1 MKDLKHLYYFEN
13 LLQEAN
19 NELVQKAKAEGRIAL
34 GNVCA
39 QIPEPLFNL
48 PGCFGVRLRA
58 PRTGSID
65 IGTYYMSSILCECCR
80 AILERAMEGGYNFLD
95 AILAPDACAQMNRCV
110 ENIQHLNLLQKE
122 KFFITYSD
130 VPMKATG
137 GALDHYVKQMQAH
150 VLDPL
155 HRIYGI
161 DISDEALRTAV
172 ANQNRISS
180 LLREIG
186 EFRKEEN
193 PRITGYEYFVFCLA
207 SYCCPQDLSVKPLEE
222 TLEELKTREPDA
234 KKSYRARVV
243 MVGSEIDDGDLIRL
257 TEESGAYVCADRF
270 CLGSF
275 PGRDLIE
282 LNDHEPALV
291 QICRHYLT
299 VGQCPRFMNTDK
311 IKERLTYV
319 DQLAKEY
326 HADGILYEQM
336 KFCDYWGYERASASK
351 KMRELYNYPT
361 LSIDRAYTVGN
372 SGQLRTRVQAFVESI
387 EIKKLQNHTS
397 EE

>member
-137 GALDHYVKQMQAH
+137 GALDHYVRQMQAH

-207 SYCCPQDLSVKPLEE
+207 SYCCPQDLLVNPLEE

-282 LNDHEPALV
+282 LNDHEPTLV

-351 KMRELYNYPT
+351 KMRELYHYPT

>member
-137 GALDHYVKQMQAH
+137 GA
-150 VLDPL
+150 
-155 HRIYGI
+155 
-161 DISDEALRTAV
+161 
-172 ANQNRISS
+172 
-180 LLREIG
+180 
-186 EFRKEEN
+186 
-193 PRITGYEYFVFCLA
+193 
-207 SYCCPQDLSVKPLEE
+207 
-222 TLEELKTREPDA
+222 
-234 KKSYRARVV
+234 
-243 MVGSEIDDGDLIRL
+243 
-257 TEESGAYVCADRF
+257 
-270 CLGSF
+270 
-275 PGRDLIE
+275 
-282 LNDHEPALV
+282 
-291 QICRHYLT
+291 
-299 VGQCPRFMNTDK
+299 
-311 IKERLTYV
+311 
-319 DQLAKEY
+319 
-326 HADGILYEQM
+326 
-336 KFCDYWGYERASASK
+336 
-351 KMRELYNYPT
+351 
-361 LSIDRAYTVGN
+361 
-372 SGQLRTRVQAFVESI
+372 
-387 EIKKLQNHTS
+387 
-397 EE
+397 